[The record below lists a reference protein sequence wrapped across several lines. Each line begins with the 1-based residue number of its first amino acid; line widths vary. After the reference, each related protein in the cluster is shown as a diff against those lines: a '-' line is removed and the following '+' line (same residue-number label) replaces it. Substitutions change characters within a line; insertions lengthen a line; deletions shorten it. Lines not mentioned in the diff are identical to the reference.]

1 VGKVKVLVDGANVA
15 AYDLYP
21 ATDVP
26 AGGFFRRL
34 IDSMRLWFA

>member
-1 VGKVKVLVDGANVA
+1 VGKVKVVVDGATVA
-15 AYDLYP
+15 TYALYP
-21 ATDVP
+21 AADVP